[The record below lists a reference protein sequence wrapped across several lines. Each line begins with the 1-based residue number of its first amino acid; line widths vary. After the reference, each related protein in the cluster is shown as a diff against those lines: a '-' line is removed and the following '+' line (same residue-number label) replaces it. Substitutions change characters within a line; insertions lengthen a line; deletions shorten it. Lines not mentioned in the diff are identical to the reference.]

1 MVLTENRVKQ
11 LMKED
16 FHSLIET
23 NKEFFFNMFKDFF
36 LEMIEDKGMLN
47 ALQEISKDDSEE
59 ADRDELDAIFN
70 GEFITQN

>member
-16 FHSLIET
+16 FHYLIET
-23 NKEFFFNMFKDFF
+23 NKEFFSNMFREFF
-36 LEMIEDKGMLN
+36 VEMIEDKGMLN
-47 ALQEISKDDSEE
+47 ALKEVSKGDSEE
-59 ADRDELDAIFN
+59 ADEVELAAIFN